1 MAAAPTSVGA
11 RIRARRIQA
20 DLTQVELAQ
29 AVQVG
34 QTAVSQW
41 ERGLTVP
48 TLRNLATIAK
58 VLGCT
63 QSDLLADIA
72 A

>member
-1 MAAAPTSVGA
+1 MQDVSTSTSPASVGA

-29 AVQVG
+29 AVSVG

-41 ERGLTVP
+41 ERGMTVP
-48 TLRNLATIAK
+48 TLRNLATIAH
-58 VLGCT
+58 VLGC
-63 QSDLLADIA
+63 S
-72 A
+72 